1 MEQQK
6 PSGKEAIAL
15 SGMNII
21 VMLVGIAL
29 VVIGFTLMAGGASD
43 DPAKFN
49 PEVFNSTRITIA
61 PVLVLLGF
69 AVNIAAIMLKPKK
82 G

>member
-15 SGMNII
+15 SKMNII
-21 VMLVGIAL
+21 VMLVGL
-29 VVIGFTLMAGGASD
+29 GFVVLGFVLMAGGASD

-49 PEVFNSTRITIA
+49 PEVFNSTRITVA
-61 PVLVLLGF
+61 PILVLLGF
-69 AVNIAAIMLKPKK
+69 AINIGAIMLKPKK

>member
-6 PSGKEAIAL
+6 QTGKEGFAL
-15 SGMNII
+15 SGVNII
-21 VMLVGIAL
+21 GLSIGTAL
-29 VVIGFTLMAGGASD
+29 VVIGFILMSGGASD

-49 PEVFNSTRITIA
+49 PEVFSTTRITVA
-61 PVLVLLGF
+61 PIIVLAGF